1 MKQFQEQNLFQPAA
15 QSQGFE
21 PVKAPDVSGLLRQN
35 NQARLQEAKM
45 FADQRMADL
54 KLEEQSL
61 KYQELLEREE
71 VGRLADFSQTLSDVL
86 VQQAEA
92 RNEREEQRGL
102 MLAYTDGIDPQ
113 DAADFDAQEA
123 TLEAGTGVAY
133 AEASKLQAEGLNVD
147 AVKSVRNLTGWA
159 KYGYMRGLA
168 EQGGANY
175 GTFYTQ
181 AAQNLEVTVNGNT
194 FTLMTA
200 SNGAERA
207 AAKAAIAEQYMQ
219 QYAGMNPALLNKYL
233 FPKMKSWERAD
244 DLEWAEKQR
253 KSFEDQKES
262 EFHDMLFGAINTPQ
276 DMYKIKEAFTL
287 HQNTFGNRSIT
298 NQKGFE
304 YLGQLAE
311 KGLLT
316 QEHVDEFKQLKF
328 LRSDTGKEDF
338 ASNLFARQI
347 AVLEQQVSKG
357 EKYMYNERQ
366 FDEVQEKEEFESNY
380 YKARDAEFA
389 QNGGFGENFTAEFEA
404 AYKAQF
410 PGQTVPDYISKDKS
424 IYDRNIDA
432 DIDLYQTRMEQGKPL
447 TEQDFMNMHPGAR
460 AHFIQQGV
468 KPLAMGKALEL
479 GGKLYNKAQ
488 NELEKQARTF
498 YGVTEGSVSTQKVFN
513 FTQLAMREYERAYN
527 ALILDQDTTPFEA
540 HRQALRDTVAM
551 AAPGKDSSVLG
562 FGDDG
567 KKNHVFHSETRV
579 TKTDAERKAFEKADM
594 ARFYFTKNR
603 GANVKIPNLE
613 NDIKQLDNWVA
624 TGKGGLPAV
633 FKAATLNTSISP
645 WTLAEQQYKLYTGK
659 DLVRPTVEG
668 KVEQLSPQTRR
679 LLQQY
684 SSPNRTMRAA
694 LAEGGPNKL
703 AELTGLYESDAFG
716 GYDAMNEGG
725 SGEGLNNR
733 AYGSA
738 NSKDVFDR
746 GLSDMTVDE
755 VMDLQRRGKVFA
767 AGRYQF
773 IPETL
778 AWVVRREGLPTDGK
792 FDKNFQDYI
801 WAAQVRWRLENYN
814 SYEGYMPG
822 LKTEWQGLHHAD
834 EYEIRGAV
842 KDFKESPF
850 NDPRYLHP
858 ALIKKRGNK

>member
-61 KYQELLEREE
+61 KYQELLEKEE

-102 MLAYTDGIDPQ
+102 MLAYTDGINPQ

-133 AEASKLQAEGLNVD
+133 AEANRLQAEGLNVD

-159 KYGYMRGLA
+159 KYGYMRGIA

-175 GTFYTQ
+175 GTFFTQ
-181 AAQNLEVTVNGNT
+181 AAQNLEVNVNGNT

-200 SNGAERA
+200 ANGAERA

-233 FPKMKSWERAD
+233 FPKMKQWENAD

-253 KSFEDQKES
+253 ESFEDQKES
-262 EFHDMLFGAINTPQ
+262 EFKDMLFGAINTPA
-276 DMYKIKEAFTL
+276 DMYKVKEAFAL
-287 HQNTFGNRSIT
+287 HQHTFGNRSIA

-304 YLGQLAE
+304 YLGELAE

-316 QEHVDEFKQLKF
+316 QAHLDEFKKVKF
-328 LRSDTGKEDF
+328 LRSDTGKEDE
-338 ASNLFARQI
+338 ASNLFSRQI
-347 AVLEQQVSKG
+347 AVLEQQVAKG
-357 EKYMYNERQ
+357 ERYVYQERQ
-366 FDEVQEKEEFESNY
+366 FDEVQKKEDFKLNY
-380 YKARDAEFA
+380 YKAREAEFA
-389 QNGGFGENFTAEFEA
+389 KNPAGFGENFTDEFEDA
-404 AYKAQF
+404 WENEF
-410 PGQTVPDYISKDKS
+410 PGQAVPSYITDDKS
-424 IYDRNIDA
+424 IFDRNA
-432 DIDLYQTRMEQGKPL
+432 EFDIKLYQRQIDDGKAL
-447 TEQDFMNMHPGAR
+447 TEQDFMNMHPEAR
-460 AHFIQQGV
+460 KHFLQQGV
-468 KPLAMGKALEL
+468 EPLAMGRALEL

-488 NELEKQARTF
+488 SELEKQARGF
-498 YGVTEGSVSTQKVFN
+498 YNVTEGAVSDQKVFN

-527 ALILDQDTTPFEA
+527 SYILDGDTTPFEA

-551 AAPGKDSSVLG
+551 AVPPTDEAQKD
-562 FGDDG
+562 
-567 KKNHVFHSETRV
+567 KHIFHSETRV
-579 TKTDAERKAFEKADM
+579 TKTDAERRAFEKADM
-594 ARFYFTKNR
+594 ARFYFKKNK

-613 NDIKQLDNWVA
+613 DDIKQLDNWVA

-746 GLSDMTVDE
+746 GLSQMTVAE
-755 VMDLQRRGKVFA
+755 VMDLQARGKVFA

>member
-1 MKQFQEQNLFQPAA
+1 MQKFEAGDLYRPSA
-15 QSQGFE
+15 QGQGFA
-21 PVKAPDVSGLLRQN
+21 PITAPDITPLLREN
-35 NQARLQEAKM
+35 NRARLQEAEM
-45 FADQRMADL
+45 FASARMADL
-54 KLEEQSL
+54 RMEEQAL
-61 KYQELLEREE
+61 KYQALVENESVEQLSK
-71 VGRLADFSQTLSDVL
+71 FSQTLSNTL
-86 VQQAEA
+86 VEQAKF

-102 MLAYTDGIDPQ
+102 MLAYTDGITPEAQ
-113 DAADFDAQEA
+113 TEFDAQEA
-123 TLEAGTGVAY
+123 LLNQSTALVYQEGNKLEQ
-133 AEASKLQAEGLNVD
+133 QAVPVD
-147 AVKSVRNLTGWA
+147 MVKSVRNLTGWA

-175 GTFYTQ
+175 GTFFTQ
-181 AAQNLEVTVNGNT
+181 AAQNLEVNVNGNT

-200 SNGAERA
+200 ANGAERA

-219 QYAGMNPALLNKYL
+219 QFSGMNPALLNKYL
-233 FPKMKSWERAD
+233 FPKMKQWERSS

-253 KSFEDQKES
+253 EAFEDQKES
-262 EFHDMLFGAINTPQ
+262 EFKDMLFSAVNTPA
-276 DMYKIKEAFTL
+276 DMYKVKEAFAL
-287 HQNTFGNRSIT
+287 HQHTFGNRSIA

-304 YLGQLAE
+304 YLGELAE

-316 QEHVDEFKQLKF
+316 QAHIDEFKKVRF
-328 LRSDTGKEDF
+328 LRSDTGKEDD
-338 ASNLFARQI
+338 ASNLFSRQI
-347 AVLEQQVSKG
+347 AVLEQQIAKG
-357 EKYMYNERQ
+357 ERYLYNERQ
-366 FDEVQEKEEFESNY
+366 FDEQQRKEDFKLNY
-380 YKARDAEFA
+380 QKAREAEFA
-389 QNGGFGENFTAEFEA
+389 KNPAGFGENFTDEFEA
-404 AYKAQF
+404 AWENEF
-410 PGQTVPDYISKDKS
+410 PGQAVPDYISKDKS
-424 IYDRNIDA
+424 IYDRNA
-432 DIDLYQTRMEQGKPL
+432 EFDIKLYQRQIDDGKPL
-447 TEQDFMNMHPGAR
+447 TEQDFMNMHPEAR
-460 AHFIQQGV
+460 KHFLQQGV
-468 KPLAMGKALEL
+468 EPLAMGRALEL
-479 GGKLYNKAQ
+479 GGKLYNKARS
-488 NELEKQARTF
+488 ELEKQARGF
-498 YGVTEGSVSTQKVFN
+498 YGVTEGSVSDQKVYN
-513 FTQLAMREYERAYN
+513 FTELAMRAYETAYN
-527 ALILDQDTTPFEA
+527 NILPENLTPFET
-540 HRQALRDTVAM
+540 HQKALSQTVAM
-551 AAPGKDSSVLG
+551 AAPPINQTEKD
-562 FGDDG
+562 
-567 KKNHVFHSETRV
+567 NHVFNSETRI
-579 TKTDAERKAFEKADM
+579 TETDAQRRNRIANDN
-594 ARFYFTKNR
+594 AREHFKNNR
-603 GANVKIPNLE
+603 GANVKIPGLA
-613 NDIKQLDNWVA
+613 DAIKQLDNWRA
-624 TGKGGLPAV
+624 TGKGGLPTV
-633 FKAATLNTSISP
+633 FKAATRATSISP
-645 WTLAEQQYKLYTGK
+645 WTLAEQQYKLYTGE

-738 NSKDVFDR
+738 NSKDVFGR
-746 GLSDMTVDE
+746 GLSEMTVDE

-814 SYEGYMPG
+814 AYDGYMPG

-834 EYEIRGAV
+834 EYEIRSAV

>member
-1 MKQFQEQNLFQPAA
+1 MKQFQEQNLFQPTA

-54 KLEEQSL
+54 RLEEQSL
-61 KYQELLEREE
+61 KYQELLEKEE

-133 AEASKLQAEGLNVD
+133 AEANRLQAEGLNVD

-159 KYGYMRGLA
+159 KYGYMRGTA

-175 GTFYTQ
+175 GTFFTQ

-200 SNGAERA
+200 ANGAERA
-207 AAKAAIAEQYMQ
+207 AAKAAIAEQYLQ
-219 QYAGMNPALLNKYL
+219 QYAGINPALLNKYL
-233 FPKMKSWERAD
+233 FPKMKQWENAD

-253 KSFEDQKES
+253 ESFEDQKES
-262 EFHDMLFGAINTPQ
+262 EFKDMLFGAVNTPA
-276 DMYKIKEAFTL
+276 DMYKVKEAFAL
-287 HQNTFGNRSIT
+287 HQHTFGNRSIA

-304 YLGQLAE
+304 YLGELAE

-316 QEHVDEFKQLKF
+316 QAHVDEFKKLKF
-328 LRSDTGKEDF
+328 LRSDTGKEDD
-338 ASNLFARQI
+338 ASNLFSRQI
-347 AVLEQQVSKG
+347 SVLEQQAAKG
-357 EKYMYNERQ
+357 EKYLYNERQ
-366 FDEVQEKEEFESNY
+366 FDETQRKEDFKLNY

-389 QNGGFGENFTAEFEA
+389 QNPAGFGENFTDEFEDA
-404 AYKAQF
+404 WENEF
-410 PGQTVPDYISKDKS
+410 PGQPVPPYIKDDKS
-424 IYDRNIDA
+424 IFDRNA
-432 DIDLYQTRMEQGKPL
+432 DFDIKLYQGQIDNGKPL
-447 TEQDFMNMHPGAR
+447 TEQDFMNMHPEAR
-460 AHFIQQGV
+460 KHFLKEGV
-468 KPLAMGKALEL
+468 EPLAMSKALEL
-479 GGKLYNKAQ
+479 GGPLYNKARS
-488 NELEKQARTF
+488 ELEKQARTF
-498 YGVTEGSVSTQKVFN
+498 YGVTEGSVSTQKVYN
-513 FTQLAMREYERAYN
+513 FTELAMRAYETAYN
-527 ALILDQDTTPFEA
+527 NILPENLTPFET
-540 HRQALRDTVAM
+540 HQKALSQTVAM
-551 AAPGKDSSVLG
+551 AAPPLNEADKD
-562 FGDDG
+562 
-567 KKNHVFHSETRV
+567 NHVFHSETRI
-579 TKTDAERKAFEKADM
+579 TETDAQRRNRIANDN
-594 ARFYFTKNR
+594 AREHFKNNR
-603 GANVKIPNLE
+603 GANVKIPGLA
-613 NDIKQLDNWVA
+613 DAIKQLDNWRV
-624 TGKGGLPAV
+624 TGKGGLPTV
-633 FKAATLNTSISP
+633 FKAATRDTSISP
-645 WTLAEQQYKLYTGK
+645 WTLAEQQYKLYTGE

-746 GLSDMTVDE
+746 GLSEMTVDE

>member
-1 MKQFQEQNLFQPAA
+1 MQKFEAGDLYRPSA
-15 QSQGFE
+15 QGQGFA
-21 PVKAPDVSGLLRQN
+21 PITAPDITPLLREN
-35 NQARLQEAKM
+35 NRARLQEAEM
-45 FADQRMADL
+45 FASARMADL
-54 KLEEQSL
+54 RMEEQAL
-61 KYQELLEREE
+61 KYQALVENESVEQLSK
-71 VGRLADFSQTLSDVL
+71 FSQTLSNTL
-86 VQQAEA
+86 VEQAKF

-102 MLAYTDGIDPQ
+102 MLAYTDGITPEAQ
-113 DAADFDAQEA
+113 TEFDAQEA
-123 TLEAGTGVAY
+123 LLNQSTALVYQEGNKLEQ
-133 AEASKLQAEGLNVD
+133 QAVPVD
-147 AVKSVRNLTGWA
+147 MVKSVRNLTGWA

-175 GTFYTQ
+175 GTFFTQ
-181 AAQNLEVTVNGNT
+181 AAQNLEVNVNGNT

-200 SNGAERA
+200 ANGAERA

-219 QYAGMNPALLNKYL
+219 QFSGMNPALLNKYL
-233 FPKMKSWERAD
+233 FPKMKQWERSS

-253 KSFEDQKES
+253 EAFEDQKES
-262 EFHDMLFGAINTPQ
+262 EFKDMLFSAVNTPA
-276 DMYKIKEAFTL
+276 DMYKVKEAFAL
-287 HQNTFGNRSIT
+287 HQHTFGNRSIA

-304 YLGQLAE
+304 YLGELAE

-316 QEHVDEFKQLKF
+316 QAHIDEFKKVRF
-328 LRSDTGKEDF
+328 LRSDTGKEDD
-338 ASNLFARQI
+338 ASNLFSRQI
-347 AVLEQQVSKG
+347 AVLEQQIAKG
-357 EKYMYNERQ
+357 ERYLYNERQ
-366 FDEVQEKEEFESNY
+366 FDEQQRKEDFKLNY
-380 YKARDAEFA
+380 QKAREAEFA
-389 QNGGFGENFTAEFEA
+389 KNPAGFGENFTDEFEA
-404 AYKAQF
+404 AWENEF
-410 PGQTVPDYISKDKS
+410 PGQAVPDYISKDKS
-424 IYDRNIDA
+424 IYDRNA
-432 DIDLYQTRMEQGKPL
+432 EFDIKLYQRQIDDGKPL
-447 TEQDFMNMHPGAR
+447 TEQDFMNMHPEAR
-460 AHFIQQGV
+460 KHFLQQGV
-468 KPLAMGKALEL
+468 EPLAMGRALEL
-479 GGKLYNKAQ
+479 GGKLYNKARS
-488 NELEKQARTF
+488 ELEKQARGF
-498 YGVTEGSVSTQKVFN
+498 YGVTEGSVSDQKVYN
-513 FTQLAMREYERAYN
+513 FTELAMRAYETAYN
-527 ALILDQDTTPFEA
+527 NILPENLTPFET
-540 HRQALRDTVAM
+540 HQKALSQTVAM
-551 AAPGKDSSVLG
+551 AAPPINQTEKD
-562 FGDDG
+562 
-567 KKNHVFHSETRV
+567 NHVFNSETRI
-579 TKTDAERKAFEKADM
+579 TETDAQRRNRIANDN
-594 ARFYFTKNR
+594 AREHFKNNR
-603 GANVKIPNLE
+603 GANVKIPGLA
-613 NDIKQLDNWVA
+613 DAIKQLDNWRA
-624 TGKGGLPAV
+624 TGKGGLPTV
-633 FKAATLNTSISP
+633 FKAATRDTSISP
-645 WTLAEQQYKLYTGK
+645 WTLAEQQYKLYTGE

-738 NSKDVFDR
+738 NSKDVFGR
-746 GLSDMTVDE
+746 GLSEMTVDE

-814 SYEGYMPG
+814 AYDGYMPG

-834 EYEIRGAV
+834 EYEIRSAV

>member
-1 MKQFQEQNLFQPAA
+1 MKRFESGNVFKPAY
-15 QSQGFE
+15 QGQGFE
-21 PVKAPDVSGLLRQN
+21 PLQVPDTTPLLRQN
-35 NQARLQEAKM
+35 NQARLQEAQM
-45 FADQRMADL
+45 FADQRISDL

-61 KYQELLEREE
+61 KYQELLEKEE
-71 VGRLADFSQTLSDVL
+71 VERLAGFSQTLSEVL

-102 MLAYTDGIDPQ
+102 MLAYTDGISTEEVET
-113 DAADFDAQEA
+113 FDAQELA
-123 TLEAGTGVAY
+123 LEETTGIAY
-133 AEASKLQAEGLNVD
+133 AEANKLQQQGLTVD

-159 KYGYMRGLA
+159 KYGYMRGIA

-175 GTFYTQ
+175 GTFFTQ
-181 AAQNLEVTVNGNT
+181 ASQNLEVTVNGNT

-200 SNGAERA
+200 ANGAERA

-219 QYAGMNPALLNKYL
+219 QYSGMNPALLNKYL
-233 FPKMKSWERAD
+233 FPKMKQWENAD

-253 KSFEDQKES
+253 KAFEDEKEA
-262 EFHDMLFGAINTPQ
+262 EFKDMLFGAINTPA
-276 DMYKIKEAFTL
+276 DMYKVKEALAL
-287 HQNTFGNRSIT
+287 HQNTFGNRSIA
-298 NQKGFE
+298 NQKGFQ
-304 YLGQLAE
+304 YLGELAE

-316 QEHVDEFKQLKF
+316 QEHVDEFKKVAF

-338 ASNLFARQI
+338 ASNLFERQI
-347 AVLEQQVSKG
+347 AVLEQQVAKG
-357 EKYMYNERQ
+357 ERYLYNERQ
-366 FDEVQEKEEFESNY
+366 FDETQKKEDFKLNY
-380 YKARDAEFA
+380 QKAREAEFA
-389 QNGGFGENFTAEFEA
+389 KNPAGFGENFTDEFEA
-404 AYKAQF
+404 AWEKQF
-410 PGQTVPDYISKDKS
+410 PGQAVPDYITDDKS
-424 IYDRNIDA
+424 IYDRNA
-432 DIDLYQTRMEQGKPL
+432 EHDIKMYEQQIAGGKSL
-447 TEQDFMNMHPGAR
+447 TEQDFMNMHPEAR
-460 AHFIQQGV
+460 KHFLRQGV
-468 KPLAMGKALEL
+468 EPLAMGRALEL

-488 NELEKQARTF
+488 SELEKQARGF
-498 YGVTEGSVSTQKVFN
+498 YNVTEGAVSDRKVFN

-527 ALILDQDTTPFEA
+527 SYILDGDTTPFEA

-551 AAPGKDSSVLG
+551 AVPPTDETQKD
-562 FGDDG
+562 
-567 KKNHVFHSETRV
+567 KHIFHSETRV
-579 TKTDAERKAFEKADM
+579 TKTDAERRAFEKADM

-613 NDIKQLDNWVA
+613 DDIKQLDNWRA

>member
-71 VGRLADFSQTLSDVL
+71 VGRLADFSQSLSDVL
-86 VQQAEA
+86 VQQAEL

-133 AEASKLQAEGLNVD
+133 AEANRLQAEGLNVD

-159 KYGYMRGLA
+159 KYGYMRGIA

-175 GTFYTQ
+175 GTFFTQ
-181 AAQNLEVTVNGNT
+181 AAQNLEVNVNGNT

-200 SNGAERA
+200 ANGAERA

-219 QYAGMNPALLNKYL
+219 QYSGMNPALLNKYL
-233 FPKMKSWERAD
+233 FPKMKQWENAD

-253 KSFEDQKES
+253 ESFEDQKES
-262 EFHDMLFGAINTPQ
+262 EFKDMLFGAINTPA
-276 DMYKIKEAFTL
+276 DMYKVKEAFAL
-287 HQNTFGNRSIT
+287 HQHTFGNRSIA

-304 YLGQLAE
+304 YLGELAE

-316 QEHVDEFKQLKF
+316 QAHLDEFKKLKF
-328 LRSDTGKEDF
+328 LRSDTGKEDD
-338 ASNLFARQI
+338 ASNLFSRQI
-347 AVLEQQVSKG
+347 AVLEQQVAKG
-357 EKYMYNERQ
+357 EKYLYNERQ
-366 FDEVQEKEEFESNY
+366 FDEQQKKEDFKLNY
-380 YKARDAEFA
+380 QKAREAEFA
-389 QNGGFGENFTAEFEA
+389 KNPAGFGENFTDEFEQA
-404 AYKAQF
+404 WENEF
-410 PGQTVPDYISKDKS
+410 PGQAVPSYITDDKS
-424 IYDRNIDA
+424 IYDRNA
-432 DIDLYQTRMEQGKPL
+432 EFDIKLYQRQIDDGKAL
-447 TEQDFMNMHPGAR
+447 TEQDFMNMHPEAR
-460 AHFIQQGV
+460 KHFLKEGV
-468 KPLAMGKALEL
+468 EPIPMGQTLEL

-488 NELEKQARTF
+488 SELEKQARTF

-527 ALILDQDTTPFEA
+527 SYILDEATTPFEA

-551 AAPGKDSSVLG
+551 AAPPQTEDE
-562 FGDDG
+562 
-567 KKNHVFHSETRV
+567 KKEHVFHSETRV
-579 TKTDAERKAFEKADM
+579 TKTDAERMAFEKASM
-594 ARFYFTKNR
+594 ARFYFTKNK

-613 NDIKQLDNWVA
+613 ADIKQLDNWVA

-633 FKAATLNTSISP
+633 FKAATRGTSISP
-645 WTLAEQQYKLYTGK
+645 WTLAEQQYKLYTDK

-746 GLSDMTVDE
+746 GLSQMTVAE
-755 VMDLQRRGKVFA
+755 VMDLQARGKVFA

-814 SYEGYMPG
+814 AYDGYMPG

>member
-54 KLEEQSL
+54 RLEEQSL

-133 AEASKLQAEGLNVD
+133 AEANRLQAEGLNVD

-159 KYGYMRGLA
+159 KYGYMRGIA

-175 GTFYTQ
+175 GTFFTQ

-200 SNGAERA
+200 ANGAERA

-233 FPKMKSWERAD
+233 FPKMKQWENAD

-253 KSFEDQKES
+253 ESFEDQKES
-262 EFHDMLFGAINTPQ
+262 EFKDMLFGAINTPA
-276 DMYKIKEAFTL
+276 DMYKVKEAFAL
-287 HQNTFGNRSIT
+287 HQHTFGNRSIA

-304 YLGQLAE
+304 YLGELAE

-316 QEHVDEFKQLKF
+316 QAHVDEFKKLKF
-328 LRSDTGKEDF
+328 LRSDTGKEDD
-338 ASNLFARQI
+338 ASNLFSRQI
-347 AVLEQQVSKG
+347 AVLEQQVAKG
-357 EKYMYNERQ
+357 EKYLYNERQ
-366 FDEVQEKEEFESNY
+366 FDEVQRKEDFKLNY
-380 YKARDAEFA
+380 QKAREAEFA
-389 QNGGFGENFTAEFEA
+389 KNPAGFGENFTDEFEQA
-404 AYKAQF
+404 WENEF
-410 PGQTVPDYISKDKS
+410 PGQAVPDYISKDKS
-424 IYDRNIDA
+424 IYDRNA
-432 DIDLYQTRMEQGKPL
+432 EFDIKLYQRQVDDGKPL
-447 TEQDFMNMHPGAR
+447 TEQDFMNMHPEAR
-460 AHFIQQGV
+460 KHFLQQGV
-468 KPLAMGKALEL
+468 EPLAMGRALEL
-479 GGKLYNKAQ
+479 GGKLYKTAQ
-488 NELEKQARTF
+488 SELEKQARTF

-527 ALILDQDTTPFEA
+527 SYILDGDTTPFEA

-551 AAPGKDSSVLG
+551 AAPPQTEDE
-562 FGDDG
+562 
-567 KKNHVFHSETRV
+567 KKEHVFHSETRV
-579 TKTDAERKAFEKADM
+579 TKTDAERMAFEKADM
-594 ARFYFTKNR
+594 ARYYFKKNK

-613 NDIKQLDNWVA
+613 DDIKQLDNWRA

-633 FKAATLNTSISP
+633 FKAATHGTSISP
-645 WTLAEQQYKLYTGK
+645 WTLAEQQYKLYTGE

-738 NSKDVFDR
+738 NSKDVFGR
-746 GLSDMTVDE
+746 GLSEMTVDE

-814 SYEGYMPG
+814 AYEGYMPG

>member
-54 KLEEQSL
+54 RLEEQSL

-71 VGRLADFSQTLSDVL
+71 VGRLADFSQSLSDVL

-133 AEASKLQAEGLNVD
+133 AEASRLQAEGLNVD

-175 GTFYTQ
+175 GTFFTQ

-200 SNGAERA
+200 ANGAERA

-219 QYAGMNPALLNKYL
+219 QYVGMNPALLNKYL
-233 FPKMKSWERAD
+233 FPKMKQWENAD

-253 KSFEDQKES
+253 ESFEDQKES
-262 EFHDMLFGAINTPQ
+262 EFKDMLFGAINTPA
-276 DMYKIKEAFTL
+276 DMYKVKEAFAL
-287 HQNTFGNRSIT
+287 HQNTFGNRSIA

-304 YLGQLAE
+304 YLGELAE

-316 QEHVDEFKQLKF
+316 QAHIDEFKQVKF

-338 ASNLFARQI
+338 ASNLFKRQI
-347 AVLEQQVSKG
+347 AVLEQQVAKG
-357 EKYMYNERQ
+357 EKYLYTERQ
-366 FDEVQEKEEFESNY
+366 FDETQRKEDFKSNY

-389 QNGGFGENFTAEFEA
+389 QNREGFGENFTAEFEA
-404 AYKAQF
+404 AWKKEF
-410 PGQTVPDYISKDKS
+410 PGQDVPSYIKDDES
-424 IYDRNIDA
+424 IFDRNAEEDIKAYQQRIDG
-432 DIDLYQTRMEQGKPL
+432 GKLL
-447 TEQDFMNMHPGAR
+447 TEQDFMNMHPEAR
-460 AHFIQQGV
+460 KHFLKQGV
-468 KPLAMGKALEL
+468 EPLAMSRALEL
-479 GGKLYNKAQ
+479 GGKLYKAARS
-488 NELEKQARTF
+488 ELEQHARDF
-498 YGVTEGSVSTQKVFN
+498 HDVTDGSVSNQKIYN
-513 FTQLAMREYERAYN
+513 FTELAMRAYETAYN
-527 ALILDQDTTPFEA
+527 NILPENLTPFET
-540 HRQALRDTVAM
+540 HQKALSQTVAM
-551 AAPGKDSSVLG
+551 AAPPLNQ
-562 FGDDG
+562 DD
-567 KKNHVFHSETRV
+567 KENHVFYSKTRI
-579 TKTDAERKAFEKADM
+579 TETDAQRRNRIANEN
-594 ARFYFTKNR
+594 AREHFKNNR
-603 GANVKIPNLE
+603 GENVKIPGLA
-613 NDIKQLDNWVA
+613 DSIKQLDNWRT
-624 TGKGGLPAV
+624 TGKGGLPTV
-633 FKAATLNTSISP
+633 FKAATRGTSISP
-645 WTLAEQQYKLYTGK
+645 WTLAEQQYKLYTGE

-738 NSKDVFDR
+738 NSKDVFGR
-746 GLSDMTVDE
+746 GLSNMTVDE

-814 SYEGYMPG
+814 AYDGYMPG

>member
-54 KLEEQSL
+54 RLEEQSL

-133 AEASKLQAEGLNVD
+133 AEANRLQAEGLNVD

-175 GTFYTQ
+175 GTFFTQ

-200 SNGAERA
+200 ANGAERA

-233 FPKMKSWERAD
+233 FPKMKQWENAD

-253 KSFEDQKES
+253 ESFEDQKES
-262 EFHDMLFGAINTPQ
+262 EFKDMLFGAINTPA
-276 DMYKIKEAFTL
+276 DMYKVKEAFAL
-287 HQNTFGNRSIT
+287 HQHTFGNRSIA

-304 YLGQLAE
+304 YLGELAE

-316 QEHVDEFKQLKF
+316 QAHVDEFKKLKF
-328 LRSDTGKEDF
+328 LRSDTGKGDD
-338 ASNLFARQI
+338 ASNLFSRQI
-347 AVLEQQVSKG
+347 AVLEQQVAKG
-357 EKYMYNERQ
+357 EKYLYNERQ
-366 FDEVQEKEEFESNY
+366 FDEVQRKEDFKLNY
-380 YKARDAEFA
+380 QKAREAEFA
-389 QNGGFGENFTAEFEA
+389 KNPAGFGENFTDEFEA
-404 AYKAQF
+404 AWENEF
-410 PGQTVPDYISKDKS
+410 PGQAVPDYISKDKS
-424 IYDRNIDA
+424 IYDRNA
-432 DIDLYQTRMEQGKPL
+432 EFDIKLYQRQIDDGKPL
-447 TEQDFMNMHPGAR
+447 TEQDFMNMHPEAR
-460 AHFIQQGV
+460 KHFLQQGV
-468 KPLAMGKALEL
+468 EPLAMGKTLEL

-488 NELEKQARTF
+488 SELEKQARTF

-527 ALILDQDTTPFEA
+527 SYILDGDTTPFEA

-551 AAPGKDSSVLG
+551 AAPPQTEDE
-562 FGDDG
+562 
-567 KKNHVFHSETRV
+567 KKEHVFHSETRV
-579 TKTDAERKAFEKADM
+579 TKTDAERMAFEKADM
-594 ARFYFTKNR
+594 ARYYFKKNK

-613 NDIKQLDNWVA
+613 DDIKQLDNWRA

-633 FKAATLNTSISP
+633 FKAATHGTSISP
-645 WTLAEQQYKLYTGK
+645 WTLAEQQYKLYTGE

-738 NSKDVFDR
+738 NSKDVFGR
-746 GLSDMTVDE
+746 GLSEMTVDE

-778 AWVVRREGLPTDGK
+778 AWVVNREGLPTDGK

-814 SYEGYMPG
+814 AYEGYMPG

>member
-1 MKQFQEQNLFQPAA
+1 MVQKFEAGNVYRPSA
-15 QSQGFE
+15 QGQGFA
-21 PVKAPDVSGLLRQN
+21 PITAPDITPLLREN
-35 NQARLQEAKM
+35 NRARLQEAEM
-45 FADQRMADL
+45 FASAKMADL
-54 KLEEQSL
+54 RMEEQAL
-61 KYQELLEREE
+61 KYQALVENESVEQLSK
-71 VGRLADFSQTLSDVL
+71 FSQTLSNTL
-86 VQQAEA
+86 VEQAKF

-102 MLAYTDGIDPQ
+102 MLAYTDGVSPE
-113 DAADFDAQEA
+113 AKTEFDAQEA
-123 TLEAGTGVAY
+123 LLNQGTAIVYQEGNKLEQQGVP
-133 AEASKLQAEGLNVD
+133 VD
-147 AVKSVRNLTGWA
+147 MVKSVRNLTGWA

-175 GTFYTQ
+175 GTFFTQ
-181 AAQNLEVTVNGNT
+181 AAQNLEVNVNGNT

-233 FPKMKSWERAD
+233 FPKMKQWENAD

-253 KSFEDQKES
+253 EAFEDQKES
-262 EFHDMLFGAINTPQ
+262 EFKDMLFSAVNMPA
-276 DMYKIKEAFTL
+276 DMYKVKEAFAL
-287 HQNTFGNRSIT
+287 HQHTFGNRSIA

-304 YLGQLAE
+304 YLGELAE

-316 QEHVDEFKQLKF
+316 QEHVEEFKKLKF

-347 AVLEQQVSKG
+347 AVLEQQVAKG
-357 EKYMYNERQ
+357 DKYMYNERQ
-366 FDEVQEKEEFESNY
+366 FDEQQRKEDFKLNY
-380 YKARDAEFA
+380 QKAREAEFA
-389 QNGGFGENFTAEFEA
+389 QNPAGFGENFTAEFEA
-404 AYKAQF
+404 AWEKEF

-424 IYDRNIDA
+424 IYDRNA
-432 DIDLYQTRMEQGKPL
+432 EHDIKMYEQQIAGGKSL
-447 TEQDFMNMHPGAR
+447 TEQDFMNMHPEAR
-460 AHFIQQGV
+460 KHFLQQGV
-468 KPLAMGKALEL
+468 EPLAMGRALEL

-488 NELEKQARTF
+488 SELEKQARGF
-498 YGVTEGSVSTQKVFN
+498 YNVTEGAVSDQKVFN

-527 ALILDQDTTPFEA
+527 SYILDGDTTPFEA

-551 AAPGKDSSVLG
+551 AVPPTDEAQKD
-562 FGDDG
+562 
-567 KKNHVFHSETRV
+567 KHIFHSETRV
-579 TKTDAERKAFEKADM
+579 TKTDAERRAFEKADM
-594 ARFYFTKNR
+594 ARFYFKKNK

-613 NDIKQLDNWVA
+613 DDIKQLDNWVA

-746 GLSDMTVDE
+746 GLSQMTVAE
-755 VMDLQRRGKVFA
+755 VMDLQARGKVFA

>member
-54 KLEEQSL
+54 RLEEQSL

-113 DAADFDAQEA
+113 DAADFDSQEA

-133 AEASKLQAEGLNVD
+133 AEANRLQAEGLNVD

-159 KYGYMRGLA
+159 KYGYMRGIA

-175 GTFYTQ
+175 GTFFTQ

-194 FTLMTA
+194 FTLMSA
-200 SNGAERA
+200 ANGAERA

-233 FPKMKSWERAD
+233 FPKMKQWENAD

-253 KSFEDQKES
+253 ESFEDQKES
-262 EFHDMLFGAINTPQ
+262 EFKDMLFGAINTPA
-276 DMYKIKEAFTL
+276 DMYKVKEAFTL
-287 HQNTFGNRSIT
+287 HQNTFGNRSIA

-304 YLGQLAE
+304 YLGELAE

-316 QEHVDEFKQLKF
+316 QAHIDEFKKLKF
-328 LRSDTGKEDF
+328 LRSDTGKEDD
-338 ASNLFARQI
+338 ASNLFSRQI
-347 AVLEQQVSKG
+347 AVLEQQVAKG
-357 EKYMYNERQ
+357 EKYLYNERQ
-366 FDEVQEKEEFESNY
+366 FDEQQRKEDFKLNY
-380 YKARDAEFA
+380 QKAREAEFA
-389 QNGGFGENFTAEFEA
+389 KNPAGFGENFTDEFEA
-404 AYKAQF
+404 AWENQF
-410 PGQTVPDYISKDKS
+410 PGQAVPDYISKDKS
-424 IYDRNIDA
+424 IYDRNA
-432 DIDLYQTRMEQGKPL
+432 EFDIKLYQRQIDDGKPL
-447 TEQDFMNMHPGAR
+447 TEQDFMNMHPEAR
-460 AHFIQQGV
+460 KHFLQQGV
-468 KPLAMGKALEL
+468 EPLAMGKALEL

-488 NELEKQARTF
+488 SELEKQARTF
-498 YGVTEGSVSTQKVFN
+498 YDVSEGSVSTQKVFN

-527 ALILDQDTTPFEA
+527 SYILDGDTTPFEA

-551 AAPGKDSSVLG
+551 TAPPQNEDE
-562 FGDDG
+562 
-567 KKNHVFHSETRV
+567 KKEHVFHSETRV
-579 TKTDAERKAFEKADM
+579 TKTDAERMAFEKADM
-594 ARFYFTKNR
+594 ARYYFKKNK

-613 NDIKQLDNWVA
+613 DDIKQLDNWRA

-633 FKAATLNTSISP
+633 FKAATHGTSISP
-645 WTLAEQQYKLYTGK
+645 WTLAEQQYKLYTGE

-738 NSKDVFDR
+738 NSKDVFGR
-746 GLSDMTVDE
+746 GLSEMTVDE

-814 SYEGYMPG
+814 AYEGYMPG

-842 KDFKESPF
+842 KNFKESPF

-858 ALIKKRGNK
+858 ALIKKRGSK

>member
-1 MKQFQEQNLFQPAA
+1 
-15 QSQGFE
+15 
-21 PVKAPDVSGLLRQN
+21 
-35 NQARLQEAKM
+35 M
-45 FADQRMADL
+45 FASARMADL
-54 KLEEQSL
+54 RMEEQAL
-61 KYQELLEREE
+61 KYQALVENESVEQLSK
-71 VGRLADFSQTLSDVL
+71 FSQTLSNTL
-86 VQQAEA
+86 VEQAKF

-102 MLAYTDGIDPQ
+102 MLAYTDGITPEAQ
-113 DAADFDAQEA
+113 TEFDAQEA
-123 TLEAGTGVAY
+123 LLNQSTAIVYQEGNKLEQ
-133 AEASKLQAEGLNVD
+133 QAVPVD
-147 AVKSVRNLTGWA
+147 MVKAVRNLTGWA

-175 GTFYTQ
+175 GTFFTQ
-181 AAQNLEVTVNGNT
+181 AAQNLEVNVNGNT

-200 SNGAERA
+200 ANGAERA

-219 QYAGMNPALLNKYL
+219 QFSGMNPALLNKYL
-233 FPKMKSWERAD
+233 FPKMKQWERSS

-253 KSFEDQKES
+253 EAFEDQKES
-262 EFHDMLFGAINTPQ
+262 EFKDMLFSAVNTPA
-276 DMYKIKEAFTL
+276 DMYKVKEAFAL
-287 HQNTFGNRSIT
+287 HQHTFGNRSIA

-304 YLGQLAE
+304 YLGELGE

-316 QEHVDEFKQLKF
+316 QAHIDEFKKVKF

-338 ASNLFARQI
+338 ASNLFSRQI
-347 AVLEQQVSKG
+347 AVLEQQVAKG
-357 EKYMYNERQ
+357 ERYLYNERQ
-366 FDEVQEKEEFESNY
+366 FDETQRKEDFKINY
-380 YKARDAEFA
+380 YKAREAEFA
-389 QNGGFGENFTAEFEA
+389 QNPAGFGENFTDQFEA
-404 AYKAQF
+404 AWENEF
-410 PGQTVPDYISKDKS
+410 PGQPVPPYIKDDKS
-424 IYDRNIDA
+424 IFDRNADFDIKIYQQQID
-432 DIDLYQTRMEQGKPL
+432 DGKAL
-447 TEQDFMNMHPGAR
+447 TQQDFMNMHPGAR
-460 AHFIQQGV
+460 KHFLQQGV
-468 KPLAMGKALEL
+468 KPLETAKALEL
-479 GGKLYNKAQ
+479 GGKLYNKAHS
-488 NELEKQARTF
+488 ELEKQARTF

-513 FTQLAMREYERAYN
+513 FTELAMVEYERAYN
-527 ALILDQDTTPFEA
+527 AYIEDEATTPFEA

-551 AAPGKDSSVLG
+551 AAPPQNE
-562 FGDDG
+562 DD
-567 KKNHVFHSETRV
+567 KKKHIFHSETRV
-579 TKTDAERKAFEKADM
+579 TKTDAERMAFEKASM
-594 ARFYFTKNR
+594 ARFYFTKNK

-613 NDIKQLDNWVA
+613 ADIKQLDNWVA

-633 FKAATLNTSISP
+633 FKAATRGTSISP

-738 NSKDVFDR
+738 NSKDVFGR
-746 GLSDMTVDE
+746 GLSEMTVAE

-778 AWVVRREGLPTDGK
+778 AWVVNRDGLPTDVK
-792 FDKNFQDYI
+792 FDKKFQDYI
-801 WAAQVRWRLENYN
+801 WASQVRHRLENYN
-814 SYEGYMPG
+814 AYEGYMPG

-858 ALIKKRGNK
+858 ALIKKRGSK